1 MIMKDNIKN
10 IIKYIFKK
18 YKDLDP
24 VLTGSIAIQLNGK
37 SLNREI
43 HDIDIKFQKDI
54 NIDIKEKIKE
64 EIRNKFDND
73 IDIVMKK
80 YEDITDIIYETYLDD
95 IKIKY
100 LSFETVIK
108 YKIKC
113 IKRLLGYKKHKRDLE
128 YFNIKL

>member
-1 MIMKDNIKN
+1 MLKNKIKEV
-10 IIKYIFKK
+10 IKYIFIT

-54 NIDIKEKIKE
+54 NIDIKEKIKK
-64 EIRNKFDND
+64 EIRNKFDIV
-73 IDIVMKK
+73 IDILNTK
-80 YEDITDIIYETYLDD
+80 YEDITDVIYETYLDD

-100 LSFETVIK
+100 QSFETVIK
-108 YKIKC
+108 YKIKFM
-113 IKRLLGYKKHKRDLE
+113 KELLSYKKHKRDLE